1 MPENTRL
8 PIFERWAARY
18 DQSVRTD
25 QGIFASYD
33 DVLDAVV
40 RAAVVKPGMRVL
52 ELGIGTGN
60 LAQCFVALGCEVWGM
75 DFSPAMLAIVRE
87 KVPQVTLIQMDLTA
101 DWPEALQQRFDRIVA
116 NFVLHEL
123 DLATKISLL
132 QRLATHHLVEQGLV
146 VVGDVA
152 FATAESRQQSG
163 AETWDED
170 EFYWAAD
177 ETMAAC
183 AGSGLEIAFQ
193 PISWCTGVFV
203 VRLSSL
209 MNDELVKA
217 VQVAKRE
224 ALPIGRASRIV
235 SNWLAPPLR
244 ASDPPAVA
252 ARR

>member
-33 DVLDAVV
+33 EVLDAVV
-40 RAAVVKPGMRVL
+40 RAATVAPGMRVL

-60 LAQCFVALGCEVWGM
+60 LAQRFVTLGCEVWGT

-87 KVPQVTLIQMDLTA
+87 KVPQVRLVQMDLVA
-101 DWPEALQQRFDRIVA
+101 DWPDALQQRFDRIVA
-116 NFVLHEL
+116 NFVLHEF
-123 DLATKISLL
+123 DLTTKIGML
-132 QRLATHHLVEQGLV
+132 QRLANNHLVAQGLI

-152 FATAESRQQSG
+152 FATSAVRQQSG

-177 ETMAAC
+177 ETMATC

-203 VRLSSL
+203 VRLSSS
-209 MNDELVKA
+209 
-217 VQVAKRE
+217 
-224 ALPIGRASRIV
+224 LPLPTA
-235 SNWLAPPLR
+235 
-244 ASDPPAVA
+244 DVA
-252 ARR
+252 ASLQGPPIVPQPIRPGGKRHSS